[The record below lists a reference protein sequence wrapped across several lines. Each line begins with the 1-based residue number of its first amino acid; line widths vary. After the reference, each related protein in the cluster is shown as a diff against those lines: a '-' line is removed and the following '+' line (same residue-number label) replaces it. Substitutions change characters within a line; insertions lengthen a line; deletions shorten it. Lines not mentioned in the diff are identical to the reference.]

1 MSTVFSRA
9 SSFAATD
16 FAPPSRQTNRTGRPT
31 TTATSV
37 ASQDIVCAISE
48 SRGVSS
54 TVGLAFVN
62 LSTAEAVLCQICD
75 SQTYAK
81 TITKIS
87 VFEPT
92 EILFMNTA
100 RESKLLHIIQT
111 NIPDTTF
118 TFLDRKY
125 YAEKSGHEYVER
137 LGFAEDVDSIK
148 VSLGGNYFAA
158 CCFAAVL
165 KYVELELNR
174 IFASHSLRIRF
185 EPSQGSMSIDLSTI
199 ISLELIQNLHN
210 VKSNES
216 LFGLLNE
223 TLTPMGSR
231 LLRANILQPS
241 TEATKLTARYEAV
254 EDLSTKEEMFF
265 SVRQGAS
272 FINSLKGFVDADKV
286 LTSLI
291 LVPNKRT
298 FQYVEQSVNHV
309 IMLKTYVSAI
319 DSVYKALAAA
329 QSSLLLTIR
338 DICAPAGHCTV
349 EQLIESTLNEHVT
362 YQTKPLDLRNQR
374 IYCVKVSRIYR
385 AMIAADDAYPET
397 HDLGLDLKYDPA
409 RQYYISLP
417 ATEMR
422 ALPNVFIN
430 VYRKKNRIECQTLD
444 LVKLNQKITDA
455 HNEVISL
462 SDKTIQELIQNV
474 CEEISILFKVSEAI
488 SMLDMLAAF
497 AQLATSNDY
506 IRPELT
512 DTLAIKSGRHPIK
525 EKIHTKKFIPNDAYA
540 TYQTRFQIIMGCNM
554 SGKSTYIRALAL
566 MTIMAQIGSF
576 VPAEYASFP
585 ITHQLFARVSTADDM
600 EANVSTFAAEM
611 REMAFILHNIN
622 PRSMVIIDELG
633 RGTSTTDGL
642 AIALAIAEALVQSN
656 ALVWFVTH
664 FHDLAT
670 IMAERTGVVSLHL
683 ASEISPDASKMTMYY
698 KITEGPNKT
707 QFYGLAL
714 AKLVELPPAVLE
726 IAHNVSEELNR
737 LSQRRHSQTKAL
749 AIARKRKLILSLRE
763 ELIHARNGNMEGQ
776 TLRRFLKRL
785 QDEFALHMAA
795 ADEDIAVFSQDEH
808 DIELVNGGRA
818 ADMGDESIAGTNVHV
833 NQNEVQYGDLGR
845 AVKDGAID
853 GMDEHGHESQLHCG
867 GRSESIVMSDDNDN
881 DIDIDIGDEWSEHSS
896 EPQLLDGSIS
906 ETSQPPTAYLSTS
919 EWPPTETSLR
929 ETFESAKRDIYR
941 PEIGEELMEVE
952 V

>member
-1 MSTVFSRA
+1 MSTIFSRA
-9 SSFAATD
+9 YSFAPES
-16 FAPPSRQTNRTGRPT
+16 FVPPSRQTDRTGRPT

-37 ASQDIVCAISE
+37 ALQDIVCAISE

-54 TVGLAFVN
+54 TIGLAFVN
-62 LSTAEAVLCQICD
+62 LSTAEAVLCQTCD

-100 RESKLLHIIQT
+100 RESKLCQSIQA

-118 TFLDRKY
+118 TFLDRRY
-125 YAEKSGHEYVER
+125 WAEKAGHEYVER

-148 VSLGGNYFAA
+148 VILGGNYFAA
-158 CCFAAVL
+158 CCFTAVL

-174 IFASHSLRIRF
+174 IFTSHSLRIRF

-210 VKSNES
+210 AKSNGS

-241 TEATKLTARYEAV
+241 TEASKLTARYEAV

-265 SVRQGAS
+265 SVRQA
-272 FINSLKGFVDADKV
+272 LKGFVDADKV

-291 LVPNKRT
+291 LVPTKRT
-298 FQYVEQSVNHV
+298 FQYVEQSVNRV

-319 DSVYKALAAA
+319 DSVYKALATA
-329 QSSLLLTIR
+329 QSDLLLTIR

-349 EQLIESTLNEHVT
+349 EQLIQSTLNEHVA

-374 IYCVKVSRIYR
+374 IYCVKAGVNSLLDVARQTYKE
-385 AMIAADDAYPET
+385 ANLDAADLVAKLSES

-417 ATEMR
+417 ATETGP
-422 ALPNVFIN
+422 LPEVFIN

-455 HNEVISL
+455 HSEVISL

-474 CEEISILFKVSEAI
+474 CAEISILFKISEAI

-497 AQLATSNDY
+497 AHLATTNEY
-506 IRPELT
+506 TRPELT
-512 DTLAIKSGRHPIK
+512 DALAIKSGRHPIR
-525 EKIHTKKFIPNDAYA
+525 EKIHTRKFIPNDAYA
-540 TYQTRFQIIMGCNM
+540 TPQTRFQIITGCNM
-554 SGKSTYIRALAL
+554 SGKSTYIRSLAL

-576 VPAEYASFP
+576 VPADYASFP
-585 ITHQLFARVSTADDM
+585 ITHSLFARVSTADDM

-611 REMAFILHNIN
+611 REMAFILHTLS

-664 FHDLAT
+664 FSDLAT
-670 IMAERTGVVSLHL
+670 IMAPRSGVVSLHL
-683 ASEISPDASKMTMYY
+683 ASEISSDASKMTMFY
-698 KITEGPNKT
+698 KITEGADKT

-714 AKLVELPPAVLE
+714 AKLVGFPAGVLKT
-726 IAHNVSEELNR
+726 AQAVSEELKR
-737 LSQRRHSQTKAL
+737 LSEQRHSRTKAL
-749 AIARKRKLILSLRE
+749 AIARKRKLILALRE
-763 ELIHARNGNMEGQ
+763 ELTHARDGNLEGLA
-776 TLRRFLKRL
+776 LRRFLKQL
-785 QDEFALHMAA
+785 QDEFTMQMAA
-795 ADEDIAVFSQDEH
+795 IDEDIAGFGFEGEDDHDHDHVDDEPETGGDTRDHGGFSDHIMTEEEH
-808 DIELVNGGRA
+808 EEG
-818 ADMGDESIAGTNVHV
+818 
-833 NQNEVQYGDLGR
+833 
-845 AVKDGAID
+845 
-853 GMDEHGHESQLHCG
+853 
-867 GRSESIVMSDDNDN
+867 
-881 DIDIDIGDEWSEHSS
+881 SEHSS
-896 EPQLLDGSIS
+896 EQQLLDASDS
-906 ETSQPPTAYLSTS
+906 EISQPPTAFLSTA
-919 EWPPTETSLR
+919 EWPPTTVSSRGVYERAGGVVQSPG
-929 ETFESAKRDIYR
+929 KDDDYMDVDV
-941 PEIGEELMEVE
+941 EE
-952 V
+952 

>member
-1 MSTVFSRA
+1 MSTIFSRA
-9 SSFAATD
+9 SSAALHNP
-16 FAPPSRQTNRTGRPT
+16 FGPPSHQSSTLNRTGRPT

-37 ASQDIVCAISE
+37 ASQDIICAISE

-81 TITKIS
+81 TVTKIS

-92 EILFMNTA
+92 EILFMVSA
-100 RESKLLHIIQT
+100 KESKLSHIIQA
-111 NIPDTTF
+111 NISDATF
-118 TFLDRKY
+118 TWLDRRY
-125 YAEKSGHEYVER
+125 WAEKAGHEYVER
-137 LGFAEDVDSIK
+137 LGFTEDVDSIK
-148 VSLGGNYFAA
+148 VILGGNYFAA
-158 CCFAAVL
+158 CSFAAVI
-165 KYVELELNR
+165 KFIELELNR

-199 ISLELIQNLHN
+199 ISLELIQNLHDI
-210 VKSNES
+210 KSKES

-241 TEATKLTARYEAV
+241 TEEPKLTGRYEAV

-265 SVRQGAS
+265 SVRQA
-272 FINSLKGFVDADKV
+272 LEGFVDADKV

-291 LVPNKRT
+291 LVPTKRT

-309 IMLKTYVSAI
+309 IMLKAYVSAI
-319 DSVYKALAAA
+319 GSVYKALATA

-338 DICAPAGHCTV
+338 NTCAPAGYCSIEH
-349 EQLIESTLNEHVT
+349 LIETTLNEHVA
-362 YQTKPLDLRNQR
+362 YQTKPIDLRNQR
-374 IYCVKVSRIYR
+374 IYCVKAGVNSLLDVARQTYKE
-385 AMIAADDAYPET
+385 ANLDATELVANLSES
-397 HDLGLDLKYDPA
+397 HNLRLDLKYDPA
-409 RQYYISLP
+409 RQYYISLS
-417 ATEMR
+417 ATEHNP
-422 ALPNVFIN
+422 LPDVLIN

-474 CEEISILFKVSEAI
+474 CAEISVLFKVSEAI

-497 AQLATSNDY
+497 AQLATTNEY

-512 DTLAIKSGRHPIK
+512 DVLAIKSGRHPIR
-525 EKIHTKKFIPNDAYA
+525 EKIHAKKYIPNDAYA
-540 TYQTRFQIIMGCNM
+540 TRRTRFQIITGCNM
-554 SGKSTYIRALAL
+554 SGKSTYIRSLAL

-576 VPAEYASFP
+576 IPAEYASFP

-611 REMAFILHNIN
+611 REMAYILHNIE

-642 AIALAIAEALVQSN
+642 AIALAIAEALVHSN

-664 FHDLAT
+664 FRDLAI
-670 IMAERTGVVSLHL
+670 IMAERSGVVSLHL
-683 ASEISPDASKMTMYY
+683 AAEISPDASKMTMFY
-698 KITEGPNKT
+698 KITEGPNETK
-707 QFYGLAL
+707 FYGLTL
-714 AKLVELPPAVLE
+714 AKLVDLPPGVLDT
-726 IAHNVSEELNR
+726 AHEVSEELTR
-737 LSQRRHSQTKAL
+737 LSLSRHSQTKAL

-763 ELIHARNGNMEGQ
+763 QLLQARDGNMEGA
-776 TLRRFLKRL
+776 TLRRWLKRL
-785 QDEFALHMAA
+785 QDEFTLQMAA
-795 ADEDIAVFSQDEH
+795 ADEDIAGFE
-808 DIELVNGGRA
+808 GRA
-818 ADMGDESIAGTNVHV
+818 DDH
-833 NQNEVQYGDLGR
+833 
-845 AVKDGAID
+845 VKDLASHVQPAEVMD
-853 GMDEHGHESQLHCG
+853 GLVEVNEQCDDEQLLQA
-867 GRSESIVMSDDNDN
+867 SES
-881 DIDIDIGDEWSEHSS
+881 ELS
-896 EPQLLDGSIS
+896 EPSR
-906 ETSQPPTAYLSTS
+906 TCLSTS
-919 EWPPTETSLR
+919 DWPMTEVTSR
-929 ETFESAKRDIYR
+929 EAVEGQSRLFQSLEKDDTCMDV
-941 PEIGEELMEVE
+941 EEEVDG
-952 V
+952 